1 MTTTVPSTTGTTPVI
16 TANTLRNELEIQNR
30 CGVPIYYNR
39 FGVVNSAADAIRL
52 DDGAKLTLIG
62 TAAQRA
68 FYAITDGAGT
78 KTLHYIADA

>member
-16 TANTLRNELEIQNR
+16 AANSLRNELEIQNR
-30 CGVPIYYNR
+30 SGVPIFYNR
-39 FGVVNSAADAIRL
+39 FGAVNSAADGIRL

-68 FYAITDGAGT
+68 LYAITNGAGA
-78 KTLHYIADA
+78 KTLHYTADV

>member
-1 MTTTVPSTTGTTPVI
+1 MTTTVPSTAGTVPVI
-16 TANTLRNELEIQNR
+16 AANSQRNELEIQNR
-30 CGVPIYYNR
+30 SGVPIFYSR
-39 FGVVNSAADAIRL
+39 FGAVNTDADGIRL

-68 FYAITDGAGT
+68 LYAITNGAGT